1 MDVAMTRNLWL
12 LSSFDYVNAELTDI
26 PISISKSDHNKIG
39 TLLGRVEQCFPLGP
53 HAARRE
59 NAPLSEDAEQSAES
73 NRDSRQTSAQPLH
86 SLCLRGEWDT
96 QRTNLGRK
104 TSVPMDIC
112 LDLDTCEISLTT
124 IYLIRL

>member
-1 MDVAMTRNLWL
+1 MLDA
-12 LSSFDYVNAELTDI
+12 
-26 PISISKSDHNKIG
+26 SK
-39 TLLGRVEQCFPLGP
+39 

-104 TSVPMDIC
+104 TSVPLDIC
-112 LDLDTCEISLTT
+112 PDLASAIYHHSIYSYTRSFPSFVTFTPLT
-124 IYLIRL
+124 IIQRYP